1 MQMISVD
8 IPRDPEVCWRAF
20 VDPTKLTKW
29 VPGLRR
35 AEIISGSRGLPS
47 EIHFEFASEL
57 AYTLV
62 YSYDKEAREVHWQ
75 PKLGKQAG
83 VTGFVRFEPAN
94 EGTRMTYGL
103 EHGDARTAADR
114 ELGDLRHLV
123 DAFATWVVAEL
134 PAGQ

>member
-1 MQMISVD
+1 MQMVTVEVA
-8 IPRDPEVCWRAF
+8 RDPDACWRAF
-20 VDPTKLTKW
+20 VDPTQLTKW

-62 YSYDKEAREVHWQ
+62 YAYDKAAREVRWQ

-83 VTGFVRFEPAN
+83 VTGFVRFEPADD
-94 EGTRMTYGL
+94 GARMTYGL
-103 EHGDARTAADR
+103 EHGDARTPAD
-114 ELGDLRHLV
+114 LGDLRRLV
-123 DAFATWVVAEL
+123 DAFATWV
-134 PAGQ
+134 GQREA